1 MRKVLVKI
9 FVTVFGYLLLILGI
23 IGCFLPVLQGI
34 LMIIAGLTLLSTE
47 YHWPSRIIN
56 RFKNKFDEARAENAR
71 KKREKQ
77 LKKSLKKP
85 GNAGVDKEEERIE
98 KKD

>member
-56 RFKNKFDEARAENAR
+56 RFKHKFDEARAENAR

-77 LKKSLKKP
+77 LKKALKKP
-85 GNAGVDKEEERIE
+85 GNAGIDKAEERIE
-98 KKD
+98 KED